1 MSESEH
7 HPVNIEALTEGLANA
22 KVLAEILDTE
32 FSLLNSGN
40 IDSFE
45 RLQSQKSDTLNAL
58 SDLIPLL
65 THELE
70 KPDTDDPIAQSTV
83 IEEIKDVLAGCRDA
97 HLKNAILIDRKIES
111 TRSALEVLRSSQ
123 AAETVETYDQLG
135 RIRRGYGR
143 GRQTEV

>member
-7 HPVNIEALTEGLANA
+7 PVNMEALSQGLTSA

-32 FSLLNSGN
+32 FSLLNSGD
-40 IDSFE
+40 IESFE
-45 RLQSQKSDTLNAL
+45 RLQSRKSDTLSAL
-58 SDLIPLL
+58 SDLMPFL
-65 THELE
+65 THVPENS
-70 KPDTDDPIAQSTV
+70 DTDDAITKSAV

-135 RIRRGYGR
+135 RIKRGYGR